1 MGCPPTASG
10 TPDYR
15 SAAIVDESGRGDNG
29 MIVMISVWTSIYVAP
44 GEREKAKRPGR
55 QGRREALGGGGVPF
69 DLYWVRGQSS
79 PCVTKEMAMLVGK
92 QRIGW
97 GNKLMRHR
105 AESSCDNNITIII
118 SVIVIVVNPISI
130 IVAMNNNF
138 ISIINT

>member
-1 MGCPPTASG
+1 MLRPVKEKKRK
-10 TPDYR
+10 DLDVR
-15 SAAIVDESGRGDNG
+15 D
-29 MIVMISVWTSIYVAP
+29 
-44 GEREKAKRPGR
+44 GER
-55 QGRREALGGGGVPF
+55 LSVGVPF

-97 GNKLMRHR
+97 GNKIMRHR